1 MISSVLRVDGRMRR
15 SLSSSSCSRFT
26 SSLNCGSVRCAA
38 RPCWIFVS
46 SSLILASAPRMLSS
60 MSPMNMYCVTPTMAT
75 ARTSPTTRA
84 TQAGFPSSVSAIPL
98 LLLLHRARGRGRGL
112 VRAARPRGAARRRR
126 PRGSRRLPLRRVRE
140 VERHVEA
147 IHRRD
152 VAQLRDRAEGRLLEQ
167 RIVLDVVDEVRD
179 GVGIETAA
187 ADADQA
193 PAHGHAVEPHQVG
206 KILADAVHDL
216 HRPALVLLELVDQI
230 DALLQR
236 FLALGVVVDLLD
248 DDLQAVGLGLLA
260 RHRVAALLQLAV
272 LVPPPAARD
281 QNAEEE
287 AGDDEN
293 VVEVAGAGGDR
304 RSGGGGRGAAA
315 AYRPPLPHQVDFYQA
330 SPNFL
335 MARPTAMAMLG
346 PISARS
352 SGLNSFSSTLI
363 FWNGFMIATGMP
375 NLSRR
380 MASRFST
387 PEPPPARTISS
398 TRSAPDVA
406 VKKSRVLRSS
416 PAKSSETELRMGMT
430 CWIVLSPTGWP
441 FFSSSACSNERL
453 SSRWMASVYW
463 FPPNVM
469 SRQNSDVPPERT
481 FTFVTDAP
489 TFTSASTLP
498 SSSE

>member
-1 MISSVLRVDGRMRR
+1 MISSVLRVDGRIRR
-15 SLSSSSCSRFT
+15 SLSRSSCSRFT

-46 SSLILASAPRMLSS
+46 SSVMRRSAPRIWLSF
-60 MSPMNMYCVTPTMAT
+60 SPMNMYCVTPTMAT

-84 TQAGFPSSVSAIPL
+84 IQAGFPSSVSAIPL
-98 LLLLHRARGRGRGL
+98 LLLLHRARGRGRVCVRGRRRSL
-112 VRAARPRGAARRRR
+112 VRAARSRRAARRGRA
-126 PRGSRRLPLRRVRE
+126 RGPRRLPLRRVGE
-140 VERHVEA
+140 MEGHVEA
-147 IHRRD
+147 VDGGAHLRHR
-152 VAQLRDRAEGRLLEQ
+152 AQLRLLEQ

-179 GVGIETAA
+179 RVRVQAAA
-187 ADADQA
+187 ADGDQA
-193 PAHGHAVEPHQVG
+193 AAHRHSVEPHQIG
-206 KILADAVHDL
+206 KVLADAVHDL
-216 HRPALVLLELVDQI
+216 HRPLLVLLERIEEI
-230 DALLQR
+230 DALTQR
-236 FLALGVVVDLLD
+236 LFPLRVVVHRLD
-248 DDLQAVGLGLLA
+248 DGLQAVGLGLLV
-260 RHRVAALLQLAV
+260 RDRLLLLFQRAV
-272 LVPPPAARD
+272 LQEPPAAGD
-281 QNAEEE
+281 ESAEEDR
-287 AGDDEN
+287 GDDDD
-293 VVEVAGAGGDR
+293 VVEVAAAGRD
-304 RSGGGGRGAAA
+304 GRAAA
-315 AYRPPLPHQVDFYQA
+315 GRSSGAPNRPPLPHQIDLDQA

-430 CWIVLSPTGWP
+430 CWIV
-441 FFSSSACSNERL
+441 
-453 SSRWMASVYW
+453 
-463 FPPNVM
+463 
-469 SRQNSDVPPERT
+469 
-481 FTFVTDAP
+481 
-489 TFTSASTLP
+489 
-498 SSSE
+498 

>member
-112 VRAARPRGAARRRR
+112 VRAARPRR

-167 RIVLDVVDEVRD
+167 RIVLDVVAEVRD
-179 GVGIETAA
+179 GVGMEPAA

-236 FLALGVVVDLLD
+236 FLAL
-248 DDLQAVGLGLLA
+248 A
-260 RHRVAALLQLAV
+260 
-272 LVPPPAARD
+272 
-281 QNAEEE
+281 
-287 AGDDEN
+287 
-293 VVEVAGAGGDR
+293 
-304 RSGGGGRGAAA
+304 
-315 AYRPPLPHQVDFYQA
+315 
-330 SPNFL
+330 
-335 MARPTAMAMLG
+335 
-346 PISARS
+346 
-352 SGLNSFSSTLI
+352 
-363 FWNGFMIATGMP
+363 
-375 NLSRR
+375 
-380 MASRFST
+380 
-387 PEPPPARTISS
+387 
-398 TRSAPDVA
+398 
-406 VKKSRVLRSS
+406 
-416 PAKSSETELRMGMT
+416 
-430 CWIVLSPTGWP
+430 
-441 FFSSSACSNERL
+441 
-453 SSRWMASVYW
+453 
-463 FPPNVM
+463 
-469 SRQNSDVPPERT
+469 
-481 FTFVTDAP
+481 
-489 TFTSASTLP
+489 
-498 SSSE
+498 